1 MGKTVNANTLREF
14 IATSSSGK
22 DVHLP
27 EDSVLTPSAKD
38 LAKEMGLNICRG
50 GVQVAS
56 FASQQGPTSIA
67 GKKEVASAASR
78 ESCCAQPANLEM
90 ETMVRQAMADYMKPA
105 CPNPH
110 AVHFKAANLVHQD
123 FDKAPPG
130 QKVTMT
136 DVITARDSNLAA
148 GFMKYDHSQLPW
160 HVTYDEMDYVIEGEF
175 VLKVNEQV
183 FHAGPGDVLY
193 IPKDSQVVFAS
204 PSTCTVFYAIYPAN
218 WEELCD

>member
-1 MGKTVNANTLREF
+1 MGKTVNANTLREY
-14 IATSSSGK
+14 IATSSCGK
-22 DVHLP
+22 DVYLP

-50 GVQVAS
+50 SVQVAS
-56 FASQQGPTSIA
+56 FGAQQTPTALA
-67 GKKEVASAASR
+67 GKTEAAPAAAAT
-78 ESCCAQPANLEM
+78 CCSQTTADGDLEA
-90 ETMVRQAMADYMKPA
+90 MVRKTIADCMKPA
-105 CPNPH
+105 CANPH

-160 HVTYDEMDYVIEGEF
+160 HVTYDEIDFVLEGEF
-175 VLKVNEQV
+175 VLKVDDQV

-193 IPKDSQVVFAS
+193 IPKDSQVVFSS
-204 PSTCTVFYAIYPAN
+204 PTTCTVFYAIYPAN
-218 WEELCD
+218 WEELC

>member
-14 IATSSSGK
+14 LTTNSAGK
-22 DVHLP
+22 DVYLP

-38 LAKEMGLNICRG
+38 LAKELGLNICRG
-50 GVQVAS
+50 DVQVAN
-56 FASQQGPTSIA
+56 FAVMQTPTAMA
-67 GKKEVASAASR
+67 GKTEAAAQTQQ
-78 ESCCAQPANLEM
+78 SCSVKPATPELEA
-90 ETMVRQAMADYMKPA
+90 MVRKAMTDCMKPA

-110 AVHFKAANLVHQD
+110 AVHFKAADLVHKD

-160 HVTYDEMDYVIEGEF
+160 HVTYDEIDFVLEGEF
-175 VLKVNEQV
+175 VLKVNEQT

-218 WEELCD
+218 WEELC

>member
-1 MGKTVNANTLREF
+1 MGKTVNANTLREY
-14 IATSSSGK
+14 ITTSSSGK
-22 DVHLP
+22 DVYLP

-50 GVQVAS
+50 DIQVAC
-56 FASQQGPTSIA
+56 FGLQQTPTSIS
-67 GKKEVASAASR
+67 GKKEAACALPAENCSAR
-78 ESCCAQPANLEM
+78 PANSEL

-105 CPNPH
+105 CTNPH
-110 AVHFKAANLVHQD
+110 AVHFRAADLVHQE

-160 HVTYDEMDYVIEGEF
+160 HVTYDEIDYVIEGEF